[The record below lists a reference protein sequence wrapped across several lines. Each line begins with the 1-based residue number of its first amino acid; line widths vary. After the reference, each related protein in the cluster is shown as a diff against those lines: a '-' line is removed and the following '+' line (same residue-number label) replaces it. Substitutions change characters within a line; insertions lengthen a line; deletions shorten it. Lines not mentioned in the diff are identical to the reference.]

1 MNKMKYYLDLKR
13 KETVTHATAWMNLEG
28 LLLSEVSDS

>member
-13 KETVTHATAWMNLEG
+13 KETVTHATAWMNLEDII
-28 LLLSEVSDS
+28 LK

>member
-13 KETVTHATAWMNLEG
+13 KETVTHAATWVNLEDIT
-28 LLLSEVSDS
+28 LK